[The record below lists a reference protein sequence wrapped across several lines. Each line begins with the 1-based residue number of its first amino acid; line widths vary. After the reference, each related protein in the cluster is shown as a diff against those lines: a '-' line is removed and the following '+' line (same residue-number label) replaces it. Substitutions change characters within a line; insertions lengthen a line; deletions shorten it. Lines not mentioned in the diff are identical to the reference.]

1 MPLSAAKRR
10 NIMEFINLTIGE
22 WMDKQ
27 AKDYPDQPA
36 VIYTHDFDYTRTYS
50 EFNDE
55 INRIAQAFMSMGI
68 GRGDHVAIWA
78 TNNPE
83 WYLTLFACTK
93 IGAVLVTVNT
103 GYKIHEAE
111 YLLKQSDTKMLVMCD
126 SFKDTSYVDIMNRLC
141 PEILVDGAD
150 RGNIS
155 SKRLPML
162 KKIITIDPEAHKGMY
177 HWSELYSMGTDIT
190 DAEYA
195 AAREGISP
203 HDVANMQYTSGTTGF
218 PKGVMLTHYNI
229 LNNGKFIGDCMKFTD
244 KDRLLV
250 TVPLYHCFGLV
261 LATMASITHATTM
274 VPIKVYSPIKVMESL
289 QEAKCT
295 AMHGVPTMFIAI
307 LGHPRFSEFKFNLR
321 TGIMAGSPCPI
332 KVMQQVIDDM
342 GMSEITIVY
351 GQTEASPGCTQT
363 TTDDSV
369 ERRVNTVGRAFPGVE
384 TKIVDP
390 ETGETLGPGQVG
402 EFCARGY
409 NIMKGYYKMPEAT
422 AQAIDKDGWLHTGDL
437 ATVDADGYYK
447 ITGRIKDMIIR
458 GGENIYP
465 KEIEDFIYTHEKVSD
480 VQVVGVPSKDYGE
493 EIMAFVIPKEGETL
507 TEDEIKDY
515 VRGSMAKYKVPSFVS
530 FITEFPMN
538 GAGKI
543 LKYKLREMAIEEK
556 NLKDAAAI
564 ETA

>member
-1 MPLSAAKRR
+1 
-10 NIMEFINLTIGE
+10 
-22 WMDKQ
+22 MDKI
-27 AKDYPDQPA
+27 ASEYPDQEA
-36 VIYTHDFDYTRTYS
+36 VVYTHDFDYTRTYR

-55 INRIAQAFMSMGI
+55 AHTIAKAFLSMGI
-68 GRGDHVAIWA
+68 KKGDHVAIWA
-78 TNNPE
+78 TNYPQ
-83 WYLTLFACTK
+83 WFLTLFACAK

-126 SFKDTSYVDIMNRLC
+126 GFKDTSYVDIMYRLC
-141 PEILVDGAD
+141 
-150 RGNIS
+150 RGLENGNRSNIE
-155 SKRLPML
+155 SKNLPFL
-162 KKIITIDPEAHKGMY
+162 KKIVTIDEETHAGMY
-177 HWSELYSMGTDIT
+177 NWKELYAMADSISDE
-190 DAEYA
+190 EYA
-195 AAREGISP
+195 LARRGHDP
-203 HDVANMQYTSGTTGF
+203 HDVVNMQYTSGTTGF

-229 LNNGKFIGDCMKFTD
+229 LNNGKTIGDRMKFTE
-244 KDRLLV
+244 KDRLCI

-274 VPIKVYSPIKVMESL
+274 IPVKYYSPIKVLEAL
-289 QEAKCT
+289 DHAKCT
-295 AMHGVPTMFIAI
+295 ALHGVPTMYIAM
-307 LGHPRFSEFKFNLR
+307 LEHPRFSEFKFCLR

-332 KVMQQVIDDM
+332 KVMQQVVDDM
-342 GMSEITIVY
+342 GMREITIVY

-363 TTDDSV
+363 TTDDSL
-369 ERRVNTVGRAFPGVE
+369 ERRVSTVGRSFPGVE

-409 NIMKGYYKMPEAT
+409 NVMKGYYKMPEAT

-437 ATVDADGYYK
+437 ATVDKDGYYK

-465 KEIEDFIYTHEKVSD
+465 KEIEDFIYTHPKVSD
-480 VQVVGVPSKDYGE
+480 VQVVGVPSKAYGE
-493 EIMAFVIPKEGETL
+493 EIMAFVIVKEGETL
-507 TEDEIKDY
+507 TEQEIKDY
-515 VRGSMAKYKVPSFVS
+515 VLASMAKHKVPSFVS
-530 FITEFPMN
+530 FIDAFPMN

-543 LKYKLREMAIEEK
+543 LKYKLREMAIEQK
-556 NLKDAAAI
+556 DLHDAAAI

>member
-1 MPLSAAKRR
+1 
-10 NIMEFINLTIGE
+10 MEFINMTIGE

-27 AKDYPDQPA
+27 AREYPDQPA
-36 VIYTHDFDYTRTYS
+36 VIYTHDFKYTRTYK

-55 INRIAQAFMSMGI
+55 AHKIAKAFLSMGI
-68 GRGDHVAIWA
+68 KKGDHVAIWA

-83 WYLTLFACTK
+83 WYLTLFACVK

-126 SFKDTSYVDIMNRLC
+126 SFKGTSYVDIMNRLC
-141 PEILVDGAD
+141 PEILEDGAD
-150 RGNIS
+150 RANIC
-155 SKRLPML
+155 SKRLPVL
-162 KKIITIDPEAHKGMY
+162 KKIVSIDEEHHKGMY
-177 HWSELYSMGTDIT
+177 HWSELYGMGQDIT
-190 DAEYA
+190 DEEYA

-229 LNNGKFIGDCMKFTD
+229 LNNGKFIGDCMKFTE

-274 VPIKVYSPIKVMESL
+274 VPIKVYSPIKVMEAL

-307 LGHPRFSEFKFNLR
+307 LGHPRFPEFKFCLR

-332 KVMQQVIDDM
+332 KVMREVIDDM
-342 GMSEITIVY
+342 GMKEITIVY

-369 ERRVNTVGRAFPGVE
+369 ERRVNTVGRSFPGVE

-437 ATVDADGYYK
+437 ATVDEAGYYK

-493 EIMAFVIPKEGETL
+493 EIMAFVIPKEGVTV

-556 NLKDAAAI
+556 NLKEAAAI

>member
-1 MPLSAAKRR
+1 
-10 NIMEFINLTIGE
+10 MEFINMTIGE

-36 VIYTHDFDYTRTYS
+36 VIYTHDFNYTRTYR

-55 INRIAQAFMSMGI
+55 INKIAKAFMSMGI

-150 RGNIS
+150 RGNIC
-155 SKRLPML
+155 SKRLPVL

-190 DAEYA
+190 DEEYA

-409 NIMKGYYKMPEAT
+409 NIMNGYYKMPEAT

-493 EIMAFVIPKEGETL
+493 EIMAFVIPKEGVTL

>member
-1 MPLSAAKRR
+1 
-10 NIMEFINLTIGE
+10 MEFINKTIGE
-22 WMDKQ
+22 WMDKM
-27 AKDYPDQPA
+27 ASEHPDQPA
-36 VIYTHDFDYTRTYS
+36 VIYTHDFEYKRTYK

-55 INRIAQAFMSMGI
+55 AHKIARAFLALGI
-68 GRGDHVAIWA
+68 KKDDHVAIWA
-78 TNNPE
+78 TNYPQ
-83 WYLTLFACTK
+83 WFLTLFACAK

-141 PEILVDGAD
+141 PEMLKEGAD
-150 RGNIS
+150 RANIQ
-155 SKRLPML
+155 SKRLPIL
-162 KKIITIDPEAHKGMY
+162 KKIVTIDEETHPGMY
-177 HWSELYSMGTDIT
+177 NWKELYDMDVP
-190 DAEYA
+190 DEVYAE
-195 AAREGISP
+195 ARKGLSP
-203 HDVANMQYTSGTTGF
+203 HDVVNMQYTSGTTGF

-229 LNNGKFIGDCMKFTD
+229 LNNGKTIGDCMKFSTA
-244 KDRLLV
+244 DRLCI

-261 LATMASITHATTM
+261 LATMASITHGTTM
-274 VPIKVYSPIKVMESL
+274 VPVKYYSPIKVMEAL
-289 QEAKCT
+289 QNAKCT
-295 AMHGVPTMFIAI
+295 AVHGVPTMFIAM
-307 LGHPRFSEFKFNLR
+307 LAHPRFKEFKFYLR

-332 KVMQQVIDDM
+332 QVMRQVIDEM
-342 GMSEITIVY
+342 GMTEITITY

-363 TTDDSV
+363 TTDDSI

-384 TKIVDP
+384 TKIIDP
-390 ETGETLGPGQVG
+390 ETGETLGPGQIG

-437 ATVDADGYYK
+437 ASVDKDGYYK

-465 KEIEDFIYTHEKVSD
+465 KEIEDFIYTHEKVKD
-480 VQVVGVPSKDYGE
+480 VQVVGVPSKAYGE
-493 EIMAFVIPKEGETL
+493 EIMAFVIPKEGENP
-507 TEDEIKDY
+507 TEDEIKAY
-515 VRGSMAKYKVPSFVS
+515 VAASMAKYKVPSYVSFVS
-530 FITEFPMN
+530 EFPMN

-556 NLKDAAAI
+556 DLKDAAAI